1 VYRHVFRSGQD
12 PAQHPT
18 VILIHGLGGT
28 LNIWDPIASVLEH
41 RFSVLRYDLR
51 GHGQSDVPT
60 GDWSLE
66 DFVRDLEAIF
76 IDENLPHAHLV
87 GFSLGGLIVQQ
98 FALSYPERVGQ
109 LAILSAVAGRTG
121 AERQHVQERLRNLE
135 KGDLDANIEL
145 ALERWFSPEFRQNH
159 PEQVQKRIAE
169 LRATSPEGYFQAY
182 RVFVLSD
189 LAEHL
194 SQIRCETLVMTGEHD
209 PGSNVRMARL
219 MHETIPTSQLEI
231 LPNLRHSVLVESPQL
246 IAEKLDS
253 FLR

>member
-1 VYRHVFRSGQD
+1 V
-12 PAQHPT
+12 PA
-18 VILIHGLGGT
+18 
-28 LNIWDPIASVLEH
+28 
-41 RFSVLRYDLR
+41 
-51 GHGQSDVPT
+51 

-76 IDENLPHAHLV
+76 IDESLPHAHLV

-109 LAILSAVAGRTG
+109 LAILSAVAGRTDT
-121 AERQHVQERLRNLE
+121 ERQHVQERIRNLE
-135 KGDLDANIEL
+135 KGDLDANIAL

-159 PEQVQKRIAE
+159 PERVQKRIAE
-169 LRATSPEGYFQAY
+169 LRATSPAGYFQAY

-194 SQIRCETLVMTGEHD
+194 SQIQCETLVMTGEHD

-219 MHETIPTSQLEI
+219 MHETIPGSKLEI
-231 LPNLRHSVLVESPQL
+231 LPDLRHSVLVESPQL